1 MPRIHNLLGVYT
13 AMRRLIKHFMRPL
26 SDRWVYTVRS
36 GPARGMRVRGGF
48 LFLPKPPPKEMPLL
62 EHVAQY
68 LPGKVAYDVG
78 ANIGLV
84 TLFLA
89 RCVGEKGL
97 VIAFEPT
104 PLNADRLMENVRLN
118 KLQHVRVY
126 QKALGDTE
134 TVTTIVYTP
143 DASGIA
149 TLREDLAQ
157 RYRKQYVLHDFQV
170 EVVPLDTLVESE
182 SLPLPDFLKI
192 DIEGYEYPMLLGAR
206 QTIQRARPMIFVE
219 LHGNTPE
226 GWKQNYEAVYK
237 FLDGMN
243 YRLFAADRMPINSEN
258 LHDHGNCWLAIPR
271 EALEANVVQSP

>member
-1 MPRIHNLLGVYT
+1 M
-13 AMRRLIKHFMRPL
+13 
-26 SDRWVYTVRS
+26 
-36 GPARGMRVRGGF
+36 
-48 LFLPKPPPKEMPLL
+48 
-62 EHVAQY
+62 
-68 LPGKVAYDVG
+68 
-78 ANIGLV
+78 
-84 TLFLA
+84 
-89 RCVGEKGL
+89 
-97 VIAFEPT
+97 
-104 PLNADRLMENVRLN
+104 RLN

-134 TVTTIVYTP
+134 TVTTIVYSP

-149 TLREDLAQ
+149 TPREDLAQ

-219 LHGNTPE
+219 LHDNTPE
-226 GWKQNYEAVYK
+226 DWKQNNEVVYR

-243 YRLFAADRMPINSEN
+243 YRLFAGDRMPINSEN
-258 LHDHGNCWLAIPR
+258 LHDHGNCWLAILR
-271 EALEANVVQSP
+271 EVLEMNVVQSP